1 MGLFGSPQTAQIIMQ
16 GVQLLN
22 NTLAQAAQVRAQK
35 EEHDRL
41 YALKTE
47 ELEAQRRRIEAEA
60 KTNEL
65 DFQIKTLSAKKAEIE
80 AASAAQSYAGQAERD
95 ALSRDKLAAET
106 QLKQLE
112 LQSAKDGKPS
122 DPTKALRA
130 KVLEIDERLKQ
141 GDLAAQ
147 QRKQTHLTVAKDDP
161 NPLMRRF
168 ESVSELSDHRDSL
181 SRSLNEPFLDPARRT
196 EIQRE
201 LSTADAS
208 LNYRL
213 DRLGK
218 EFGEGRADAVKPML
232 QTSSTPQTAP
242 QESAA
247 VAAQSAVSPSVPL
260 NVKQLVL
267 DKSPASTQQLKSML
281 LQNKA
286 AGADQLRKYMAE
298 LLDAAP
304 GANAQEKTTYVRNL
318 LKN

>member
-1 MGLFGSPQTAQIIMQ
+1 MGLFGSTQTAQIIMQ

-41 YALKTE
+41 YALKVE
-47 ELEAQRRRIEAEA
+47 ELEVQKRRIEAEA

-65 DFQIKTLSAKKAEIE
+65 DFQIKALSAKKAEIE
-80 AASAAQSYAGQAERD
+80 AASAAQSYSGQSERD

-112 LQSAKDGKPS
+112 LQAARDGKPA

-218 EFGEGRADAVKPML
+218 EFGEGRSEAVKPML
-232 QTSSTPQTAP
+232 QTSSSPQTAP
-242 QESAA
+242 KEAAA

-260 NVKQLVL
+260 NVRQLVL
-267 DKSPASTQQLKSML
+267 DKSPASTQQLKQML

-286 AGADQLRKYMAE
+286 AGSDQLRKYMAE